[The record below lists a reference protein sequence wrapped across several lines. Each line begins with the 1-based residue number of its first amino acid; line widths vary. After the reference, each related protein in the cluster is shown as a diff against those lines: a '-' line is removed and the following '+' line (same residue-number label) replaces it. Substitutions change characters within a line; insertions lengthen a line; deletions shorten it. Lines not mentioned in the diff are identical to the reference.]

1 MVVVLRAFG
10 TTVLADPVDTVLRF
24 FNDHR
29 LVTTGAS
36 VSLVMAWLI
45 LQKLTGHDELP
56 SISELEADLAAE
68 DEPDSEVEQGVQ
80 PDGHPGPGG
89 DRLHREDDAG

>member
-1 MVVVLRAFG
+1 VLRAFG

-36 VSLVMAWLI
+36 VTLVVAWLVV
-45 LQKLTGHDELP
+45 QKLTGHDELP
-56 SISELEADLAAE
+56 SISELEADLAAD
-68 DEPDSEVEQGVQ
+68 DELDSEVEQGVQ

-89 DRLHREDDAG
+89 DRLHREDDAR